1 MNSFTQLSIFLQ
13 SHAQM
18 YRLSAKVAGL
28 LKQKVLACFFA
39 FFAIGSAIQG
49 TLVKLLLSLFT
60 LFSLLCANF
69 AHANLLNI
77 APETVEA
84 QAWSIMDAQSG
95 QIIAEHNSHAQR
107 APASLTKMMVAYITL
122 KEIQAGKLHK
132 EDVLTATPVVS
143 TVMWDESQMYLK
155 AGEQISIDQLLAGL
169 IVMSANDAALTLA
182 EKISGGVPQF
192 VARMNQEAQALGMKD
207 THFSNPAG
215 ITMSDHYSTAADLS
229 LLASAIVKTTP
240 DYLHY
245 SKMPS
250 FSYNQRFHHATN
262 LALKMDPTADGLK
275 TGYTKAAGYN
285 LALTAARLVDP
296 TQPLTQRRLIVVVLG
311 TASAAKRAEVAQK
324 LMNLAYSYTRDEEVI
339 PKQHLIAELPV
350 IKSTLKMFRVETQ
363 QPTIVTTSLYN
374 QPTTIDLNNF
384 DLATQ
389 RLQVMDINQQIQTIE
404 PLQSTNTHV
413 NIELNEQRLTAPLM
427 QAMNLATVSIY
438 QNNQLIRSLQ
448 IENDVHI
455 EEANIV
461 QKILLWFSSLFSV
474 FSSNDIKAAKLYPLN
489 QG

>member
-1 MNSFTQLSIFLQ
+1 M
-13 SHAQM
+13 
-18 YRLSAKVAGL
+18 SAKVAGL

-169 IVMSANDAALTLA
+169 IVMSANDAAVTLA
-182 EKISGGVPQF
+182 EKISGSVPQF

-285 LALTAARLVDP
+285 LALTAERSIFNS
-296 TQPLTQRRLIVVVLG
+296 PLDKRRLIVVVLG
-311 TASAAKRAEVAQK
+311 TPSAFKRAEVAHK

-374 QPTTIDLNNF
+374 QPTAIDLNNF

-413 NIELNEQRLTAPLM
+413 NIELNEQRLTAPLT

>member
-1 MNSFTQLSIFLQ
+1 M
-13 SHAQM
+13 
-18 YRLSAKVAGL
+18 
-28 LKQKVLACFFA
+28 
-39 FFAIGSAIQG
+39 
-49 TLVKLLLSLFT
+49 KLLLSLFT

-215 ITMSDHYSTAADLS
+215 ISMDDHYSTAADLS
-229 LLASAIVKTTP
+229 LLASQIVKVTP

-245 SKMPS
+245 SKMPN

-285 LALTAARLVDP
+285 LALTAERPVFNSTLNK
-296 TQPLTQRRLIVVVLG
+296 RRLIVVVLG
-311 TASAAKRAEVAQK
+311 TPSAFKRAEVAHK

-489 QG
+489 KG

>member
-39 FFAIGSAIQG
+39 FFAIGSVIQG

-285 LALTAARLVDP
+285 LALTAERSIFNSTLDK
-296 TQPLTQRRLIVVVLG
+296 RRLIVVVLG
-311 TASAAKRAEVAQK
+311 TPSAFKRAEVAHK

-489 QG
+489 KG